1 MQMARA
7 RGAQFRD
14 MRGGGG
20 CKASETIT
28 SVAPFENSK
37 STERIQTMRGRH
49 GMMVPRCCDTAKPRC
64 LEVLDASSGSVSRES
79 RQRWSRVQVA
89 IAAWRLQQRVAP
101 PDGHAPGHAPA
112 ILRPCTGHHG
122 AAGWLTR
129 PGFLM
134 AMVTLKKGDPHRLTG
149 TGWVV

>member
-64 LEVLDASSGSVSRES
+64 LEVLDASSGSVSHLREPAAVVS
-79 RQRWSRVQVA
+79 RPSRHRCLA
-89 IAAWRLQQRVAP
+89 IAA
-101 PDGHAPGHAPA
+101 
-112 ILRPCTGHHG
+112 
-122 AAGWLTR
+122 TR
-129 PGFLM
+129 R
-134 AMVTLKKGDPHRLTG
+134 TT
-149 TGWVV
+149 